1 MNPAAYNLT
10 YELRSALETQILKD
24 LTPTNYSAHCGRKPR
39 IISL

>member
-24 LTPTNYSAHCGRKPR
+24 LTLRTTLHTVGANHG
-39 IISL
+39 